1 MEGLNPILPQSRY
14 LYPLLNY
21 TEEDYTAPSYEAS
34 KSIFRAHGQ
43 PRFGHNDD
51 FGDLLSG
58 ESDQQKD
65 YVIGVISGAIIIL
78 CVALFWFAAIL
89 GLRFSGQKRVG
100 FLSGRLV
107 KHNIEKGA
115 NELEI
120 EEERVPA
127 DDVVVDDND
136 VVQPGTDKREVLF
149 NRKVTA
155 VRLVFVTCGMV
166 VLAAGGAFY
175 GKGVVSFRRSFSEL
189 HKGIDVSSYHFQH
202 LYVCFVH

>member
-21 TEEDYTAPSYEAS
+21 TEEDYTAPAYEAS
-34 KSIFRAHGQ
+34 KSIFRAHDQ

-58 ESDQQKD
+58 ESEQQKD
-65 YVIGVISGAIIIL
+65 YIIGVISGAIIIL
-78 CVALFWFAAIL
+78 CVALLWFTVIL

-115 NELEI
+115 IELEI
-120 EEERVPA
+120 EEEEPA
-127 DDVVVDDND
+127 LANDYDDND
-136 VVQPGTDKREVLF
+136 VVQRQTDKREVLF
-149 NRKVTA
+149 NRKVAA

-189 HKGIDVSSYHFQH
+189 HKGIVVSSYHFQH